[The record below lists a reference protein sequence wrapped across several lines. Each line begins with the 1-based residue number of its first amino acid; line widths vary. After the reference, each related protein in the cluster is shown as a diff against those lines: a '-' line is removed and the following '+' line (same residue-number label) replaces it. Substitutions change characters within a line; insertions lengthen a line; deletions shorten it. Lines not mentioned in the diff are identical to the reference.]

1 MKIQRLCIF
10 FNHQNFL
17 MLVEM
22 IFIFTIINHYL
33 LIIFVKDLV
42 KYIIISTQIKRQANT
57 KISIDF
63 EEFYVL
69 LFNKVLKA

>member
-1 MKIQRLCIF
+1 
-10 FNHQNFL
+10 
-17 MLVEM
+17 MLVEV

-57 KISIDF
+57 KISTDF